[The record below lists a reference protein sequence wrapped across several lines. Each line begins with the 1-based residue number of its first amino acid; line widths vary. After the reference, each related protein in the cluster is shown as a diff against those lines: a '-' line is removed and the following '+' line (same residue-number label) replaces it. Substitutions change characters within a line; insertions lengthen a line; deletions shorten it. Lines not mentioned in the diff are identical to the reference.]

1 MASRPDERPEW
12 VVTLEVAGRARLA
25 VRASSPSEALKLS
38 ERRVEPGDVV
48 ELRSVYAVL
57 AIGKRE
63 ARAELLADLTAGIPE
78 RPSEGLDRARPA

>member
-12 VVTLEVAGRARLA
+12 VVTLEVVACARIA
-25 VRASSPSEALKLS
+25 VRASSPSEALELA
-38 ERRVEPGDVV
+38 ERLVEPGDVV
-48 ELRSVYAVL
+48 ELRSAEAVL

-78 RPSEGLDRARPA
+78 RPSEGLDCARPA